1 MFDAGFTEF
10 LLIMVVA
17 LLVVGPER
25 LPGLARKAGYWIG
38 RARSYFQSVRT
49 DIEREFQADEFKRML
64 GEQEEE
70 LSRLKRMMDETR
82 QQARQEIE
90 ETEYLVRAVPDEEP
104 AKPAASEAPARISER
119 SAPSA
124 DASDTDEHDSK
135 QR

>member
-38 RARSYFQSVRT
+38 RARSYFQSVRS

-64 GEQEEE
+64 GEQEDE
-70 LSRLKRMMDETR
+70 LNRLKRMMDETR
-82 QQARQEIE
+82 QQAREEVE
-90 ETEYLVRAVPDEEP
+90 ETEYLVRALPDED
-104 AKPAASEAPARISER
+104 KSETRPETPELPEST
-119 SAPSA
+119 A
-124 DASDTDEHDSK
+124 DAPETDERDPK
-135 QR
+135 QQS

>member
-38 RARSYFQSVRT
+38 RARSYFQSVRS

-64 GEQEEE
+64 GEQEDE
-70 LSRLKRMMDETR
+70 LNRLKRMMDETR
-82 QQARQEIE
+82 QQAREQVE
-90 ETEYLVRAVPDEEP
+90 ETEYLVRAIPDDDKSETRPE
-104 AKPAASEAPARISER
+104 KPELPESTAHAPE
-119 SAPSA
+119 
-124 DASDTDEHDSK
+124 TDERDPK
-135 QR
+135 QQP